1 MATESETI
9 SLIFDHTIGRLAA
22 VAFAIRTIMSLSSVQ
37 DQELYNQKLDKIMES
52 NNKLIEEN
60 DSMKRMWEE
69 FQKQLAQLKVES

>member
-1 MATESETI
+1 
-9 SLIFDHTIGRLAA
+9 
-22 VAFAIRTIMSLSSVQ
+22 MSLSSVQ